1 VEKHG
6 LYVAEKYSWTIER
19 LHDVEKSNLWKLIT
33 KIFLSTLRGQRKLL
47 ELKSIVQEAQE

>member
-6 LYVAEKYSWTIER
+6 LYVAEKYSWTIEP